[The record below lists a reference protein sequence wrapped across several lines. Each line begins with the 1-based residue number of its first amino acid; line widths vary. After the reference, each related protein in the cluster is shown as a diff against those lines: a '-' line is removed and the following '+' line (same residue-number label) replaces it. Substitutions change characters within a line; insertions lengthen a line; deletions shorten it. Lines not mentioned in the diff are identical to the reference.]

1 MTLVW
6 QFQTCDMVSS
16 TLPGTISPRDSY
28 SWDTAEQ
35 STRNW
40 FAKTRIVTVDLLC
53 FVWWLQQA
61 HFDNMCW
68 SPTCFFFSG
77 FLHPP
82 QRNPK
87 IPRVSSNGLQLE
99 TCRYLQ
105 MCPYMSIY
113 VRNNPWH
120 ASWPLRDIAAFLG
133 DCCVSELWIYAGNS
147 DAFSDSSTPRTV
159 FLTAWKAANC
169 SPVFKARCWYIYIY
183 TYIHTMIYICNYIII
198 IIVVII
204 IYIYIYIWI
213 LYERYYIVTCVCMYI
228 ICVWFM
234 YAKRI
239 GPQSTHAQGR
249 LPAPCF
255 GMRACK
261 DHSSSLQ
268 KRFSHSDKNAQWWSW
283 KPNGQMAWAHAAR
296 LIKYNH
302 WCRSH
307 RCFMIFMAPFSVWF
321 HKGPLVGSRSP
332 MPFRVTVKS
341 CWSSTFF

>member
-68 SPTCFFFSG
+68 SATCFFLF
-77 FLHPP
+77 
-82 QRNPK
+82 R
-87 IPRVSSNGLQLE
+87 IPSSAPEKPLDSSSILKWIAAGNLQILADV
-99 TCRYLQ
+99 
-105 MCPYMSIY
+105 SIY

-147 DAFSDSSTPRTV
+147 DASSDSSTPRTV

-169 SPVFKARCWYIYIY
+169 SPVFKARCWYIYI
-183 TYIHTMIYICNYIII
+183 HTMIYIYIII
-198 IIVVII
+198 
-204 IYIYIYIWI
+204 
-213 LYERYYIVTCVCMYI
+213 
-228 ICVWFM
+228 
-234 YAKRI
+234 
-239 GPQSTHAQGR
+239 
-249 LPAPCF
+249 
-255 GMRACK
+255 
-261 DHSSSLQ
+261 
-268 KRFSHSDKNAQWWSW
+268 
-283 KPNGQMAWAHAAR
+283 
-296 LIKYNH
+296 
-302 WCRSH
+302 
-307 RCFMIFMAPFSVWF
+307 
-321 HKGPLVGSRSP
+321 
-332 MPFRVTVKS
+332 
-341 CWSSTFF
+341 